1 MYNKDN
7 EQFVTS
13 RVLKEDIDERF
24 NNERQKIKETDKFFA
39 AKVRSI
45 ENRRNAENEA
55 LESFKRREKKQ
66 HKKSGLTNFVD
77 RLDVANKNEKVKSI
91 IDFSDQDTASI
102 KTNVK
107 VKITTHF
114 MKGKMLMFS
123 KLSLRSFVYD
133 IIDIFCFPDEE

>member
-1 MYNKDN
+1 MYNKDI